1 MIQSYDA
8 LMVGKYEAI
17 MRAQRLNAED
27 VNRRNLVILSI
38 LTDKSE
44 DDLLDMA
51 VPKFREL
58 MDKAAFL
65 RLPLRPAP
73 VLKTYNL
80 GGLTLRTCA
89 DIQKM
94 TTAQYIDFQTFAKQP
109 EDLTA
114 ELLSCFLIP
123 AGHRYNVDYDILEV
137 QRTIREYLP
146 VTAAHGL
153 LAFFLEKSE
162 RSTIT
167 TLRSSARVLKR
178 ASRKTNDPRITEA
191 TMQLMRSIL
200 SLRAGVGRRMST
212 PCLK

>member
-1 MIQSYDA
+1 MIQTYDA
-8 LMVGKYEAI
+8 LMVGKYEEI
-17 MRAQRLNAED
+17 MRAQRFNAD
-27 VNRRNLVILSI
+27 DINRRNLAILSI

-44 DDLLDMA
+44 DDLLELP

-65 RLPLRPAP
+65 RLPMRPAP
-73 VLKTYNL
+73 LLKSYNL
-80 GGLTLRTCA
+80 GRMTLRPCA

-109 EDLTA
+109 EDMTA
-114 ELLSCFLIP
+114 ELLSCFLLP
-123 AGHRYNVDYDILEV
+123 EGHRYNVDYDIFEV
-137 QRTIREYLP
+137 QRAIREYLP

-153 LAFFLEKSE
+153 LAFFLTKSE

-167 TLRSSARVLKR
+167 ILRYSAKVLKR
-178 ASRKTNDPRITEA
+178 ANRKKNDPRIAEA
-191 TMQLMRSIL
+191 TMQLMRSIH